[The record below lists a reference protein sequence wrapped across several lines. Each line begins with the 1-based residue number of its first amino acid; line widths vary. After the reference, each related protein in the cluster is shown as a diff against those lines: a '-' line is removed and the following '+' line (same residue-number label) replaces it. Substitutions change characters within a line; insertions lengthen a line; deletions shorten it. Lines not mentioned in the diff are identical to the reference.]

1 MERYFTNSYK
11 LVKTIHGTQV
21 TLDSHGRWICYLN
34 IEKAGSTHEEITLYD
49 NYCERYTLR
58 YEIAAK
64 TFVDLQGNG
73 YFINDSITL
82 KPKFINQYPLPDF
95 SIDVMQT
102 FSCPIAFETLRRQ
115 AEIIG
120 KEYMSNSKGNKLLTT
135 MYYPLEN

>member
-11 LVKTIHGTQV
+11 LVKTIHGKQI
-21 TLDSHGRWICYLN
+21 TLDCHGRWICYFN

-49 NYCERYTLR
+49 NYCERYSLR
-58 YEIAAK
+58 YDIAEKA
-64 TFVDLQGNG
+64 FVDLQDNR
-73 YFINDSITL
+73 YFAQDAITL

-95 SIDVMQT
+95 GIDVMQT
-102 FSCPIAFETLRRQ
+102 FSCAIAFETLRRQ